1 MTDLLHVLPLFRTEG
16 YVRIIPNL
24 ERHGV
29 SVTDLLTLDV
39 SEVARRA
46 SVPVREVESLRR
58 DVLQGLH
65 GSLGIFQDEGGAQAG
80 DDVVVDRGR
89 LQIDGAQ
96 LLDKW
101 ETISTLDDA
110 IDAALGGGIPRGYVT
125 EITGER

>member
-1 MTDLLHVLPLFRTEG
+1 MTDLLHVLPSFRTEG

-24 ERHGV
+24 ERHGI

-39 SEVARRA
+39 SEAARRA

-65 GSLGIFQDEGGAQAG
+65 VSLGVFQDEGGAQAG
-80 DDVVVDRGR
+80 DGGVVDHGK
-89 LQIDGAQ
+89 LQMDGTQ
-96 LLDKW
+96 LLNKW
-101 ETISTLDDA
+101 EPISTLDDT
-110 IDAALGGGIPRGYVT
+110 IDAVLGGGVPRGYVT